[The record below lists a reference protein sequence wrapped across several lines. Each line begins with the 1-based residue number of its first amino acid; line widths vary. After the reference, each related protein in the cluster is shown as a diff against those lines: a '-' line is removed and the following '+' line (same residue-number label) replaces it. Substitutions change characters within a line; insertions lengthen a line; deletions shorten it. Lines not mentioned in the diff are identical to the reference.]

1 MMPKDKLTTGHIK
14 GNEQGSVQIKVDEK
28 SETKQN
34 FQLKFSVLSHVAAWS
49 ASISLKGQ

>member
-14 GNEQGSVQIKVDEK
+14 GNEQGYVQIKVDEK
-28 SETKQN
+28 SEN
-34 FQLKFSVLSHVAAWS
+34 FQLKFSVISHVAAWS